1 MVTMPRKASVNNEV
15 PDTEENDLSQ
25 NDPKKEDEVGKL
37 TYMLGAVMN
46 YLSDDELE
54 ELDIEYLLDE
64 TEGLREWWNR
74 YRDSNKKQLEE
85 EIKESLGELSLKEL
99 EEIREKIKEKQN

>member
-1 MVTMPRKASVNNEV
+1 MPRKASLNNEV
-15 PDTEENDLSQ
+15 PDTEEIVVSQ
-25 NDPKKEDEVGKL
+25 TNQKKEDDIDKL
-37 TYMLGAVMN
+37 SRMLGAVMS

-54 ELDIEYLLDE
+54 ELDIEYLLDD
-64 TEGLREWWNR
+64 TEGLRDWWDQ
-74 YRDSNKKQLEE
+74 YRESNKKQLEE

>member
-25 NDPKKEDEVGKL
+25 NDPQKEAEVGKL

-64 TEGLREWWNR
+64 TEGLREWWDR

-85 EIKESLGELSLKEL
+85 EIKKSLGELSLKEL

>member
-1 MVTMPRKASVNNEV
+1 MPRKASLNNEV
-15 PDTEENDLSQ
+15 PDTEENVVSQ
-25 NDPKKEDEVGKL
+25 TNQKKEDDIDKL
-37 TYMLGAVMN
+37 SRMLGAVMS

-54 ELDIEYLLDE
+54 ELDIEYLLDD
-64 TEGLREWWNR
+64 TEGLRDWWDQ
-74 YRDSNKKQLEE
+74 YRESNKKQLEE